1 MVGMSSLIYLMNTTP
16 TIDDISTYIR

>member
-16 TIDDISTYIR
+16 TTDAISTYIW